1 LRAFRVE
8 VAEEALVDL
17 QARLRA
23 TRWIE
28 DAIRDEPGYGASL
41 GFVRGLCARWLDGF
55 DWRRVEARIN
65 ALPNWLTGLDGLD
78 LHFIHR
84 PSPRPDAI
92 PLLLIHGWPSS
103 VLEFID
109 VAKPLAEP
117 AGDEPAFHVVTPSLP
132 GYGFSQTRPGVSPR
146 RIARLFAELMTR
158 LGYPRFMVQGGN
170 WGSGIGTE
178 MAREWPERVIG
189 LHLNAI
195 NASPPPDSETTPL
208 SPEDQAL
215 ADVYSRLLAYP
226 HFNLLAQAPLSTA
239 HALND
244 SPAGLAGWI
253 GEKLRDWAD
262 VDLPGNPGL
271 APEWMLATIAL
282 YWFTGTIGSS
292 SALYREAVRD
302 PVAERFVTVPTAVLH
317 LAAETVIAPR
327 AWAARHYK
335 IARWTSHE
343 RGGHYA
349 AIEVPD
355 IFVQDVRSFA
365 RMLCEEAKTG

>member
-1 LRAFRVE
+1 MRAFRVE
-8 VAEEALVDL
+8 VAEEALADL

-28 DAIRDEPGYGASL
+28 DAIRDEPDYGATR
-41 GFVRGLCARWLDGF
+41 GFVQGLCAHWRDRF
-55 DWRRVEARIN
+55 DWRGVEARIN
-65 ALPNWLTGLDGLD
+65 ALPNWLTEIDGLD
-78 LHFIHR
+78 IHFIHL
-84 PSPRPDAI
+84 PSSRPDAV
-92 PLLLIHGWPSS
+92 PLLLLHGWPSS
-103 VLEFID
+103 VLEFVE
-109 VAKPLAEP
+109 VAKSLAEP
-117 AGDEPAFHVVTPSLP
+117 ADDEPAFHVVIPSLP

-146 RIARLFAELMTR
+146 RIAALFAELMTR

-195 NASPPPDSETTPL
+195 NASPPPAGTPPL

-215 ADVYSRLLAYP
+215 ADVYSHLLAYP
-226 HFNLLAQAPLSTA
+226 HFNLLAKAPLSTA

-262 VDLPGNPGL
+262 TGLPGNPGL
-271 APEWMLATIAL
+271 APDWIVANIAL
-282 YWFTGTIGSS
+282 YWFTRTIGSS

-302 PVAERFVTVPTAVLH
+302 PAPERFVTVPTAVLH

-327 AWAARHYK
+327 AWAERHYN
-335 IARWTSHE
+335 IMRWTRYE

-355 IFVQDVRSFA
+355 IFVEHVRSFA
-365 RMLCEEAKTG
+365 RMLCGNAERG